1 MDKIKVLMA
10 IDEPNLARIIVHTA
24 CNLINKNNSEIT
36 LLNVN
41 ETSVPGEYYFINSPQ
56 KFIEHEAEK
65 SDFAYIENYL
75 ETEGF
80 NYKGFIY
87 REGPAGDNIID
98 MSENY
103 DLIVVGSHNKHA
115 VQRFLLGSASY
126 KVSRL
131 SKASVLVI
139 KPTDISNVEESE
151 NYSVLF
157 ATDSSDY
164 SEYASNNLGKFIDK
178 KRATV
183 SILNVT
189 PPIQEIIPTDAY
201 IYTDITR
208 IMEEIELVAKEVIR
222 GTAINIARQGI
233 TIEKKYYVSGNTAS
247 TIIKEA
253 KKGQSKL
260 IVMGSH
266 GKTNI
271 PDWLMG
277 GVSSKV
283 YENSPI
289 SVLIIKK
296 LSS

>member
-1 MDKIKVLMA
+1 MNKIKVLMA
-10 IDEPNLARIIVHTA
+10 IDEPNLATIIVHTA
-24 CNLINKNNSEIT
+24 SNLIDKDNSEIT

-41 ETSVPGEYYFINSPQ
+41 ETNVPGEYYFINSPQ

-65 SDFAYIENYL
+65 SDFAYLENYL

-80 NYKGFIY
+80 NYKGFLY
-87 REGPAGDNIID
+87 REGSAADNILD
-98 MSENY
+98 VAEKERY

-115 VQRFLLGSASY
+115 TQRFFLGSVSY
-126 KVSRL
+126 KISRL
-131 SKASVLVI
+131 SKVSVLVI
-139 KPTDISNVEESE
+139 KPTDKSNVEKNE

-178 KRATV
+178 KRAIV
-183 SILNVT
+183 NVLNVL

-208 IMEEIELVAKEVIR
+208 IMEESELVSKEIVR
-222 GTAINIARQGI
+222 ETAINIARQGVNI
-233 TIEKKYYVSGNTAS
+233 DKKYHVTGNTAS
-247 TIIKEA
+247 SIIKEA
-253 KKGQSKL
+253 EKNLAKL
-260 IVMGSH
+260 IIMGAH
-266 GKTNI
+266 GKTHI

-277 GVSSKV
+277 SVSTKV

-296 LSS
+296 